1 MRTKIGKRLRKME
14 RRGENH
20 VINFINILMNN
31 GGQANCLK
39 FFLLSVLPDILGGQL
54 NILSIDRLFLICI
67 YIVRLGQSQNIWRKK
82 SNNCF
87 LYKSKDVTGF
97 DKRRSMLQ
105 KKTYYVFPDK
115 HFFYSSECLFGMFSM
130 PFTGFT
136 FFA

>member
-1 MRTKIGKRLRKME
+1 ME

-87 LYKSKDVTGF
+87 LYKSKDVASFKKGLVSF
-97 DKRRSMLQ
+97 KKRHSVFQQ
-105 KKTYYVFPDK
+105 K
-115 HFFYSSECLFGMFSM
+115 M
-130 PFTGFT
+130 
-136 FFA
+136 